1 MSTTPQNPIPQFA
14 KQPPAVTPKT
24 QKTTEPAK
32 KKHTMW
38 WFLGTCCAIFAI
50 LLLVAAVLAAANWGR
65 IKGYVQNAT
74 NGAVNSVTNIT
85 YQNETPNNATNTVV
99 NSVGNNTTNN
109 TPNNSATNNTTQNN
123 TTTPTTSTEKN
134 VLVSAVIAKGIDT
147 KTGQA
152 KNATTTFFSTDTIYY
167 AILEV
172 KNLEAT
178 DMSVDWFQG
187 DTKVQTYSLKN
198 ISGNKFVNFY
208 LDVSGSDADARVGD
222 YQAKV
227 YFGTVLKKT
236 LSFSVTK

>member
-14 KQPPAVTPKT
+14 KQPQAVTPKT
-24 QKTTEPAK
+24 QNTTEPAK
-32 KKHTMW
+32 KKHTIW
-38 WFLGTCCAIFAI
+38 WVLGSCCAVFAI
-50 LLLVAAVLAAANWGR
+50 LLLVAAVVGAANWGR
-65 IKGYVQNAT
+65 IKGYVQNTT

-99 NSVGNNTTNN
+99 NSVANNTTNN
-109 TPNNSATNNTTQNN
+109 TTNTVTNNTTQNN
-123 TTTPTTSTEKN
+123 TTGTSGSTEKN

-152 KNATTTFFSTDTIYY
+152 KNAATTFASTDTIYY
-167 AILEV
+167 AVLEV
-172 KNLEAT
+172 KNLDAT

-198 ISGNKFVNFY
+198 VSGNKFVNFY
-208 LDVSGSDADARVGD
+208 LDVSGSDATARVGD

-227 YFGTVLKKT
+227 YFGTTLKKT